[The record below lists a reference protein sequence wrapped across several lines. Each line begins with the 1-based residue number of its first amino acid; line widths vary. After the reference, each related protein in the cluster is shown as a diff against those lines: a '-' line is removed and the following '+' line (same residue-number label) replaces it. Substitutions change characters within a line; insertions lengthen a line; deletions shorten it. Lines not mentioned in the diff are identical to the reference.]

1 MKKEIA
7 SLVREKIREISNIE
21 IDEKEI
27 ADNIEVP
34 TNKDFGDFAI
44 PCFFVSKRLSL
55 NPNLVAIKLKE
66 VLLNNEDLEK
76 IEVVGSYLNLFVNK
90 VNFAKKRLNEVLG
103 SNTYSGGSRT
113 SNPPQK
119 IVIEFP
125 SPNTNKPLHLGHLR
139 NMAIGESLARILE
152 DNGNK
157 VFRVNL
163 FNDRGIHICKSM
175 LAYKKFGNNK
185 EPDKKPDHFVGDFY
199 VMFNNLAKESD
210 SYDKEAQEMLLQ
222 WEDGNEEVKLLWQKM
237 NKWAY
242 EGFKQTFEL
251 FGIKHDKYYYESE
264 IYNDG
269 KKIVLDG
276 LKSGIFSQR
285 DDGAVI
291 IDLTN
296 DGFDKKVLLRPNGT
310 AIYMTQDLYLAK
322 LKDEDYNP
330 DNSIYIVGNEQDY
343 HFKVLFTILKK
354 MGFQKKLTHLSYG
367 MIELPEGKMK
377 SREGTVIDADN
388 FIESIKQLS
397 KKQTIDRHADIDE
410 TELDNRSLI
419 IALAA
424 IKYTLLKSNIFRN
437 VIFNPKE
444 SISFDGD
451 TGPYLLYS
459 YARAFSI
466 LKKNNTDYDNDD
478 DIKEINKNEYE
489 LIKKISDFKDVLKS
503 AAEELNPAIVAH
515 YSYELSQTFNEFYH
529 ACPVL
534 QSENESVRIKLI
546 KAFLVTLK
554 KSLYLLGI
562 DVLEKM

>member
-7 SLVREKIREISNIE
+7 SLVREKVREISNIE

-55 NPNLVAIKLKE
+55 KPDLVAIKLKE
-66 VLLNNEDLEK
+66 ALLNNKNFEK

-103 SNTYSGGSRT
+103 SNTYSGGSGT

-119 IVIEFP
+119 VVIEFP

-175 LAYKKFGNNK
+175 LAYKKFGDNK

-285 DDGAVI
+285 DDGAVV

-410 TELDNRSLI
+410 AELDNRSLI